1 MLFLQC
7 SKYWRILTEINKQKK
22 LSNILVI
29 SILIIVVMEQ
39 NVAKIPTSE
48 LWQFNLWRTIVK
60 KRANELKHEVMV

>member
-1 MLFLQC
+1 
-7 SKYWRILTEINKQKK
+7 
-22 LSNILVI
+22 
-29 SILIIVVMEQ
+29 MEQ